1 MASYPAPCFVNLVL
15 CYHEKKWIKKIKI
28 TDIKMARKP
37 VNSFSFTD
45 DLTVLNDGGK
55 FERNSPEIYPPQLKL
70 QTENDV
76 NTEGSF

>member
-1 MASYPAPCFVNLVL
+1 
-15 CYHEKKWIKKIKI
+15 
-28 TDIKMARKP
+28 MARKP

-70 QTENDV
+70 QTENDI